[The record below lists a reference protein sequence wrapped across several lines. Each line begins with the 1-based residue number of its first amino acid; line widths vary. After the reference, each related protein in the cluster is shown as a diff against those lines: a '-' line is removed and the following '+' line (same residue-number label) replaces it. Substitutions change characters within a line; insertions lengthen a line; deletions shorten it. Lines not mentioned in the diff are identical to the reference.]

1 MICNR
6 LRASA
11 FLTGLLF
18 LGCYSF
24 KGISIAPT
32 IKSFY
37 IDQFQNSAGNAPPD
51 IGQRFS
57 EKLKDIVLSG
67 SRLAYDEKNP
77 DIEFV
82 GVVRSFAVSSVAP
95 SSSDRGFGSSL
106 NRLEI
111 SVQIDYVNNED
122 KELNWSQSFSFF
134 QDFDANTDLNSVQ
147 DELIENIFE
156 RITQDV
162 FNRAF
167 TNW

>member
-1 MICNR
+1 MIY
-6 LRASA
+6 SKS
-11 FLTGLLF
+11 LLIF
-18 LGCYSF
+18 IFGSFILEGCYSF
-24 KGISIAPT
+24 KGISISPT
-32 IKSFY
+32 ISSFY
-37 IDQFQNSAGNAPPD
+37 IDQFQNAAGNAPPD

-67 SRLAYDEKNP
+67 SRLGYNEKTP

-82 GVVRSFAVSSVAP
+82 GSIRSFVVSSVAP
-95 SSSDRGFGSSL
+95 SSSERGFGSSL

-111 SVQIDYVNNED
+111 SVQIDYLNNQDD
-122 KELNWSQSFSFF
+122 KENWSQSFTFF
-134 QDFDANTDLNSVQ
+134 QDFDANTDLISVQ
-147 DELIENIFE
+147 DELIENIFD